1 MSAVNRPLV
10 QDRRR
15 GRRRA
20 APDPA
25 SHLPHR
31 QRRRRVHRE
40 TVTGWLLIL
49 PALAIIVIFKIMP
62 LASGV
67 RTSLELNGQYAG
79 LHNYVLQVDDPIWR
93 SSLLNLVKG
102 IVLLPIYILG
112 PLVIAVLLFKKVRGW
127 RIFRALYLCSYL
139 IPAAMTGLMFSLIL
153 GENGPGA
160 ALLKSIGISGSV
172 AVLPADTSLSMWT
185 VYAVVFWA
193 WMGLGALTYLA
204 ALALIPAEQYEAAR
218 LDGAG
223 FWTELRRITIP
234 EVRPTIGYWSV
245 VMTAGL
251 FLWLF
256 PFIVTLTNGGPGY
269 SSMTPEVYAYNI
281 FSQGQQPEYASSLG
295 VTLFVLVVV
304 ASAFQVRVMYSRAN
318 AA

>member
-10 QDRRR
+10 HDPRR
-15 GRRRA
+15 GRRRGA
-20 APDPA
+20 LDPA
-25 SHLPHR
+25 SHLPR
-31 QRRRRVHRE
+31 KQSRRRVHRE
-40 TVTGWLLIL
+40 AVTGWLLML
-49 PALAIIVIFKIMP
+49 PALAIIVIFKILP
-62 LASGV
+62 LASGI

-79 LHNYVLQVDDPIWR
+79 LHNYALQLHDPIWHA
-93 SSLLNLVKG
+93 SLLNLVKG
-102 IVLLPIYILG
+102 IILLPVYILA
-112 PLVIAVLLFKKVRGW
+112 PLVIAVLLFRKVRGW

-153 GENGPGA
+153 GENGPA
-160 ALLKSIGISGSV
+160 AVLLKSIGISGSV
-172 AVLPADTSLSMWT
+172 AVLPANTSTSMWA

-204 ALALIPAEQYEAAR
+204 GLALVPAEQYEAAR

-234 EVRPTIGYWSV
+234 EIRPTMGYWSV

-269 SSMTPEVYAYNI
+269 SSMTPEVYAYNV

-295 VTLFVLVVV
+295 VTLFILVVV
-304 ASAFQVRVMYSRAN
+304 ASVFQVRVMYSKAN